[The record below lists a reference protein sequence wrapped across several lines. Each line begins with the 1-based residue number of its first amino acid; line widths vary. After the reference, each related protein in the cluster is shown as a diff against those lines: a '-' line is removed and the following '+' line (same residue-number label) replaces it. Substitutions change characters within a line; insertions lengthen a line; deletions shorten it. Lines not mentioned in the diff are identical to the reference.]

1 MFSFSIGGIGGVE
14 PSADGSKWVRLKKL
28 EEKLDTAGSIYGKT
42 STSALQIWLGVP
54 DQRLRNGK
62 LIVKSARI
70 GQVAVNEA

>member
-1 MFSFSIGGIGGVE
+1 MRPGTLRQASKIIYSVPGEDAENQPYIYYDGGSMGVVQTN
-14 PSADGSKWVRLKKL
+14 A
-28 EEKLDTAGSIYGKT
+28 
-42 STSALQIWLGVP
+42 SALRIRLGVP